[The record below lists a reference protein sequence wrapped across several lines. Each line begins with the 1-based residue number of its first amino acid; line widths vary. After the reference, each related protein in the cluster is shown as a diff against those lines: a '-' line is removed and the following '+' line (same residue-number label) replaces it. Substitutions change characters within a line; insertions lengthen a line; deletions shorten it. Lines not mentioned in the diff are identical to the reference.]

1 MAVEG
6 WKHYVSINFIPLIKW
21 LKSNLYI
28 QAEKPH
34 GIAEKGKM
42 IFKTREKLEK
52 GKADDKGRGLGREEF

>member
-1 MAVEG
+1 MVAEG
-6 WKHYVSINFIPLIKW
+6 WKHYISINFIPLIEW

-34 GIAEKGKM
+34 GIAEKETM

-52 GKADDKGRGLGREEF
+52 KQSRWQGGGAGKSFK